1 MPNLDPWINQNNS
14 NKTEEYVATKTINK
28 FENHLLSIK
37 DEHQKRIRP
46 NLYPT
51 YNERHEKIIEMIDWT
66 LEKYKE
72 AVATNIK
79 KKNHQNEDEQE
90 EGIIDNIV
98 EELDKK
104 RDIAINKK
112 KKALLKDEVS
122 IYRLEENTLDYILFK
137 IRELT
142 GKLYQNTK

>member
-1 MPNLDPWINQNNS
+1 MPNLDPWINQNEITN
-14 NKTEEYVATKTINK
+14 N

-37 DEHQKRIRP
+37 TERQQMIHP
-46 NLYPT
+46 NSHPT
-51 YNERHEKIIEMIDWT
+51 YNERHEKIIEMIDGT
-66 LEKYKE
+66 LEKYKANME
-72 AVATNIK
+72 NT
-79 KKNHQNEDEQE
+79 HQQNEQI
-90 EGIIDNIV
+90 IIDNII

-122 IYRLEENTLDYILFK
+122 MYRLEEDTIDYVLFR

-142 GKLYQNTK
+142 GKLY

>member
-46 NLYPT
+46 NLHPT

-72 AVATNIK
+72 AAATNIK

-112 KKALLKDEVS
+112 KKALLKEKVS
-122 IYRLEENTLDYILFK
+122 IYRLEENTLDYILFR
-137 IRELT
+137 IRELA
-142 GKLYQNTK
+142 GNKLY